1 METVRTSGRFFRGG
15 LVESERVFAICLPG
29 NPMLERNQR
38 PLITR
43 HQSFLRLIVMGR
55 GIDISRYRNSLLWLE

>member
-1 METVRTSGRFFRGG
+1 METVRTSGRFFAEGWW
-15 LVESERVFAICLPG
+15 RVRWLSSIRLPR

-43 HQSFLRLIVMGR
+43 HQSFLRLIVMGK
-55 GIDISRYRNSLLWLE
+55 GIAIGKYRCSLLWLE